1 MSCFYYFVD
10 EEALHFLDFVM
21 VNVLNCGYFWVSTR
35 LYGIRSAW
43 EIWISASS
51 CRFGLRQY
59 CAYNTVCWHY
69 TFCQRWVFS
78 SFSSSQLLW
87 TSMPLADF
95 VVCHG
100 QARVRVTLPPNP
112 LHPGHYPAVGWA
124 IFSATISLHHLF
136 WIGLR
141 HGVSGRWRL
150 C

>member
-1 MSCFYYFVD
+1 MTKKRFT
-10 EEALHFLDFVM
+10 FLDFVM
-21 VNVLNCGYFWVSTR
+21 VNVLNCGCFLGFNPVVWYSFRVGDLDICFFVPLRIATVLR
-35 LYGIRSAW
+35 IQHGVLALYVLPAVG
-43 EIWISASS
+43 
-51 CRFGLRQY
+51 
-59 CAYNTVCWHY
+59 
-69 TFCQRWVFS
+69 FS